1 LSPERTRAF
10 AAALVAAAA
19 VTVGCGHTQT
29 GPSAL
34 ASSSPP
40 PRIDLASPW
49 VESPPADVG
58 LDATALAAAS
68 AEAATMPRF
77 RSLLVARHG
86 RLALE
91 RYFGGA
97 DATTLFDVRS
107 VTKSVVSAL
116 TGIALRDQALPS
128 IDAPVAG
135 YLSPPYVLDDVSRG
149 ITVRQL
155 LTMTSGFQWNE
166 DNVAEYNSWILSGD
180 RVQYLL
186 DRPHASPPGAQF
198 TYNSAAV
205 HTLGVVLQRAAA
217 NPLPQYARDRL
228 FAPLGIDAVAWE
240 VLDRGTVNGGS
251 GIQLRG
257 RDLLKLGQLY
267 LQRGWSGGRS
277 VVPESWVDE
286 TARPQ
291 FGWRNDYGAQKSV
304 TYGMLWWVSDA
315 SPASFFAWGYG
326 GQFVYVVPGRD
337 LVVVATTNWRS
348 LTETT
353 PAIIAQDVLGVIVR
367 DVVSAAR

>member
-1 LSPERTRAF
+1 MRARAI
-10 AAALVAAAA
+10 AAALVGVAVVAA
-19 VTVGCGHTQT
+19 GCGEAPAP
-29 GPSAL
+29 PSA
-34 ASSSPP
+34 ASPP
-40 PRIDLASPW
+40 PSRADLAGAW
-49 VESPPADVG
+49 VESAPADVG
-58 LDATALAAAS
+58 LDPTTLAAAA

-116 TGIALRDQALPS
+116 TGIALRDQVLPS

-135 YLSPPYVLDDVSRG
+135 YLSPPYVLDDVARG
-149 ITVRQL
+149 LTVRQL
-155 LTMTSGFQWNE
+155 LTMTSGYQWNE
-166 DNVAEYNSWILSGD
+166 DNVAEYNQWIVSGD
-180 RVQYLL
+180 HVQYLL

-267 LQRGWSGGRS
+267 LQQGWSGDRS
-277 VVPESWVDE
+277 VVPASWVEE
-286 TARPQ
+286 TTRPR
-291 FGWRNDYGAQKSV
+291 FAWRNDHGAQKSV

-315 SPASFFAWGYG
+315 NPAAFFAWGYG

-337 LVVVATTNWRS
+337 LVVVATTNWRA

-353 PAIIAQDVLGVIVR
+353 PVALAEDVLGIIVR
-367 DVVSAAR
+367 DVVPAAR